1 MSVAEVGAGEG
12 GQPLIAV
19 SPELASIQ
27 PVPRTLRPR
36 LWGRDFT
43 LLLAVNVLLYTAF
56 QMLTPTLPLYVLSLG
71 GGTAAAGLMIGL
83 FTGAAVLI
91 RPFAGWALDA
101 YGRRLL
107 LLLGLAAFL
116 LASAAYGWVATVALL
131 LVLRPIHG
139 LGFGVFTVSSGAL
152 GADLT
157 PKTRLGEGM
166 GLIGVTW
173 SLSMATG
180 PPLGLAIVHR
190 YGFGPLF
197 PVAAAISAASLVL
210 ALFLHYPRL
219 THTRHAFSFAGM
231 FDRAALF
238 PATLTLL
245 LTTSYGLLIAFV
257 TVYGKQRGIPN
268 MGLFF
273 AVYAVVLTS
282 SRLFIGRASD
292 RFGFWTVTL
301 AGFVLVTA
309 SLVELSLARTMT
321 GFLVAGVLYGMGF
334 GATQPSLLALVV
346 QTLPASRRGAANAVF
361 LNAWDIG
368 ITAGS
373 IGGGVLAAYLSFS
386 LLYLLAVIP
395 QLVAIAL
402 LLARR
407 RSTRTTH
414 AAA

>member
-1 MSVAEVGAGEG
+1 VSGAGVEIGDG
-12 GQPLIAV
+12 GHPPADGATT
-19 SPELASIQ
+19 P
-27 PVPRTLRPR
+27 RPR

-71 GGTAAAGLMIGL
+71 GGTVAAGLTIGL

-107 LLLGLAAFL
+107 LLGGLAAFL
-116 LASAAYGWVATVALL
+116 LAAGTYGWVATVALL
-131 LVLRPIHG
+131 LVLRSLHG
-139 LGFGVFTVSSGAL
+139 LGFGVFTVSSGTLA
-152 GADLT
+152 ADLT
-157 PKTRLGEGM
+157 PKSRLGEGM

-190 YGFGPLF
+190 LGFGPLF
-197 PVAAAISAASLVL
+197 PVSAGIAAVALVL
-210 ALFLHYPRL
+210 ALFLRYPRL
-219 THTRHAFSFAGM
+219 NHTRHPFSFAGM

-238 PATLTLL
+238 PAILALL

-257 TVYGKQRGIPN
+257 TIYAAQQGVHN

-273 AVYAVVLTS
+273 AVYAVVLTG

-292 RFGFWTVTL
+292 RFGFWSVTL
-301 AGFVLVTA
+301 AGFALVTA
-309 SLVELSLARTMT
+309 SLVTLSLAHTMVV
-321 GFLVAGVLYGMGF
+321 FLLAGVFYGLGF

-346 QTLPASRRGAANAVF
+346 VSLAESRRGAANAVF

-368 ITAGS
+368 ITVGS
-373 IGGGVLAAYLSFS
+373 VGGGILAAYLSFS
-386 LLYLLAVIP
+386 RLYLLAVIP
-395 QLVAIAL
+395 QVVAIAL
-402 LLARR
+402 LVARWRAADR
-407 RSTRTTH
+407 RLPSGR
-414 AAA
+414 AAF

>member
-1 MSVAEVGAGEG
+1 LTGRLPEAFDPQIASM
-12 GQPLIAV
+12 QPMPLAV
-19 SPELASIQ
+19 H
-27 PVPRTLRPR
+27 PR

-107 LLLGLAAFL
+107 LLAGLAAFV

-131 LVLRPIHG
+131 VVLRPIHG

-152 GADLT
+152 AADLT
-157 PKTRLGEGM
+157 PKSRLGEGM

-190 YGFGPLF
+190 YGFPPLF
-197 PVAAAISAASLVL
+197 PVAAAIAAASLVL
-210 ALFLHYPRL
+210 ALFPHYPRL
-219 THTRHAFSFAGM
+219 THTRRPFSFAGM

-238 PATLTLL
+238 PATL
-245 LTTSYGLLIAFV
+245 
-257 TVYGKQRGIPN
+257 
-268 MGLFF
+268 
-273 AVYAVVLTS
+273 
-282 SRLFIGRASD
+282 
-292 RFGFWTVTL
+292 
-301 AGFVLVTA
+301 
-309 SLVELSLARTMT
+309 
-321 GFLVAGVLYGMGF
+321 
-334 GATQPSLLALVV
+334 
-346 QTLPASRRGAANAVF
+346 
-361 LNAWDIG
+361 
-368 ITAGS
+368 
-373 IGGGVLAAYLSFS
+373 
-386 LLYLLAVIP
+386 P
-395 QLVAIAL
+395 QLFAIIL
-402 LLARR
+402 LMARR
-407 RSTRTTH
+407 RTVGTTQ